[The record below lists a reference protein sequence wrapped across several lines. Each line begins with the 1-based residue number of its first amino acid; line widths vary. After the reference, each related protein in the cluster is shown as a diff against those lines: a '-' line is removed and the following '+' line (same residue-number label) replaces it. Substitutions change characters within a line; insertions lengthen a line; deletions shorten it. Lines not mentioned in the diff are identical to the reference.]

1 MLSRIAD
8 SLFWIGRYIE
18 RADGTARM
26 VDVLRLSLIEDP
38 GQDENYT
45 SWMLLGGI
53 MGLDDVNP
61 DVTYADVASR
71 LVFDADNPSAI
82 SGSWLAARENARRA
96 RETLST
102 ELWEVINTSWH
113 RWNGLGAQT
122 ATQQHLGWVTER
134 AALVAGIAD
143 STMSHD
149 EAWDFLSLGR
159 SLERADMTARIVAT
173 GAIDGGPNWGVVLA
187 SCGAQQAMLR
197 TMRGVITDRTAAAF
211 LSLDRRFPRSVLAS
225 LREAED
231 RLTTLSPDTDRV
243 GFSDEARR
251 ILGQTRTQLE
261 YADPDAVLVDLPAM
275 MGLVQESVT
284 QASDAI
290 GARYFMS
297 GPVQEWTGEIL

>member
-26 VDVLRLSLIEDP
+26 VDVLRLSLVEDP
-38 GQDENYT
+38 GQDESYT
-45 SWMLLGGI
+45 SSMLLGGI
-53 MGLDDVNP
+53 MGYDDV
-61 DVTYADVASR
+61 AHDVAYSDVAAR
-71 LVFDADNPSAI
+71 LVFDASNPSAV

-102 ELWEVINTSWH
+102 ELWEVINTSWR
-113 RWNGLGAQT
+113 RWNGLGAST
-122 ATQQHLGWVTER
+122 ATQQHLSWVTER

-149 EAWDFLSLGR
+149 EAWEFLSLGR

-173 GAIDGGPNWGVVLA
+173 GALQGGPSWGVVLA

-197 TMRGVITDRTAAAF
+197 TMRGMITDRTAAAF
-211 LSLDRRFPRSVLAS
+211 LTLDRRFPRSVLAA
-225 LREAED
+225 LRDAED
-231 RLTTLSPDTDRV
+231 RLTVLAPDIDRV

-261 YADPDAVLVDLPAM
+261 YANPDDVLEDLPTM
-275 MGLVQESVT
+275 MGMVQRSVT
-284 QASDAI
+284 RASDEI
-290 GARYFMS
+290 GARYFRS

>member
-231 RLTTLSPDTDRV
+231 RLTTLSPDIDRV

-261 YADPDAVLVDLPAM
+261 YADPDDVLDDLPAM

>member
-53 MGLDDVNP
+53 MGLDDVSP

-231 RLTTLSPDTDRV
+231 RLTALSPDTDRV

-261 YADPDAVLVDLPAM
+261 YAGPDDVLDDLPAM

>member
-53 MGLDDVNP
+53 MGLDDVSP

-231 RLTTLSPDTDRV
+231 RLTALSPDTDRV

-261 YADPDAVLVDLPAM
+261 YADPDDVLDDLPAM

>member
-38 GQDENYT
+38 GQDESYT

-53 MGLDDVNP
+53 MGYEGTSPEVDY
-61 DVTYADVASR
+61 TDVAR
-71 LVFDADNPSAI
+71 LLVFDADNPSAI

-113 RWNGLGAQT
+113 RWNGLGTRA
-122 ATQQHLGWVTER
+122 ATQQHLGWVRER

-149 EAWDFLSLGR
+149 EAWDFLCLGR

-173 GAIDGGPNWGVVLA
+173 GALEWGPGWGVVLN

-211 LSLDRRFPRSVLAS
+211 LTLDRRFPRSVLAA
-225 LREAED
+225 LQEAED
-231 RLTTLSPDTDRV
+231 RLTALAPDTDRV

-261 YADPDAVLVDLPAM
+261 YAHTDEVLDDLPALM
-275 MGLVQESVT
+275 RVVQGAVT
-284 QASDAI
+284 VASDAI
-290 GARYFMS
+290 GARYFQS
-297 GPVQEWTGEIL
+297 GPVQEWTGETL

>member
-231 RLTTLSPDTDRV
+231 RLTALSPDTDRV

-261 YADPDAVLVDLPAM
+261 YAGPDDVLDDLPAM